1 MWCRREEAR
10 MWAMIVKE
18 FRQLRRDRRTLA
30 MMIVLPILL
39 LVVFGYAASFD
50 VTTIPTKVVGPN
62 ATLVAA
68 RLRAPFEAVSVDPG
82 EGRPQAAIALRDG
95 RVPVAIVTDQAGA
108 TVLLDGSELFT
119 AQAARRALAQM
130 TQQAQQAQASGQG
143 TPGAITRV
151 EVLYNSDL
159 KTSAVMVPGLAG
171 MILLFVGT
179 VITSLGV
186 VRERQ
191 SGTLEQLAVMPFRP
205 RDVFLGKVVPY
216 FLVASVDLAIV
227 VVAGTLLFHVP
238 FRGSILTLALGS
250 LLFLFVTLGTGVLIS
265 SVSQNQGQAIQLAM
279 MTLLPQI
286 LLSGLIFPLRS
297 MAAGVRWIGYLL
309 PLTYF
314 TQISR
319 GVMLRGEPVQA
330 LWRPLLFLALL
341 GLVVVTLATLRF
353 RSFLAPE
360 AKRRQRPD
368 SPAIA
373 ATPEKVSR

>member
-1 MWCRREEAR
+1 

-62 ATLVAA
+62 AALVAS

-82 EGRPQAAIALRDG
+82 EGRPQAVTALRDG
-95 RVPVAIVTDQAGA
+95 RVPAAIVTDQAGA

-119 AQAARRALAQM
+119 AQAARRAQAQLA
-130 TQQAQQAQASGQG
+130 QQAQQASGQG
-143 TPGAITRV
+143 APVVGTHV
-151 EVLYNSDL
+151 EVLYNRDL

-216 FLVASVDLAIV
+216 FLVAALDLAIV

-250 LLFLFVTLGTGVLIS
+250 LLFLFVTLGMGVLIS

-353 RSFLAPE
+353 RSFLAPG
-360 AKRRQRPD
+360 AKRLQRPGI
-368 SPAIA
+368 PAVTV
-373 ATPEKVSR
+373 TPEKVSP